1 MPHADRSTAPQ
12 QPVVIQPNV
21 QQPNVQQP
29 NVQQP
34 NVQQPSRS
42 GRIPATRRVF
52 GGPATRRTF
61 LATAAHSAAAASLSG
76 TLLSG
81 RIIPHVHAAG
91 TEEIRVALIGC
102 GGRGGGAAVDA
113 LSVPGAPIKVVAMAD
128 VFRDRADIV
137 KRSLGE
143 QFKERVDVPEERI
156 FIGMSGYKQAID
168 CLRPGDIA
176 LFATPPAF
184 RALHFEYA
192 IEKGVHSFMEK
203 PVSVD
208 GPTTKRVIALAAKAN
223 EKNLKVGVGLMCRHC
238 DRRREL
244 LDRLQNGEAGELISF
259 HGYREH
265 NPPHN
270 LDLAPGPQGMS
281 ELLWQ
286 IRRFHNFLWASGGIF
301 SDYCVHHIDEVCWM
315 KGAWPV
321 QAVAIGARQFRGKI
335 DDQNFDNYGIEYTF
349 EDGAK
354 FFYSCQVMKDCD
366 SKFGLWGQG
375 SKGAFAISTKG
386 HSPARCAI
394 YKNQRVDKDNVA
406 WAAEQPEPN
415 PYRRE
420 WEHLVAAIIADEP
433 YNEAVRGA
441 EASLVTAMGRFAAH
455 TGKPVTYDEMLNCS
469 DDLTA
474 GVDSL
479 TDSSPAPLTADSEG
493 RYPVPMPGK
502 FKYEYRD

>member
-1 MPHADRSTAPQ
+1 MARDGLI
-12 QPVVIQPNV
+12 VG
-21 QQPNVQQP
+21 
-29 NVQQP
+29 
-34 NVQQPSRS
+34 
-42 GRIPATRRVF
+42 GRATRRRFLGHVAQ
-52 GGPATRRTF
+52 ATGA
-61 LATAAHSAAAASLSG
+61 ATLSG

-81 RIIPHVHAAG
+81 FSIPPVHAAG
-91 TEEIRVALIGC
+91 TDEIRVALIGC

-128 VFRDRADIV
+128 LFRDRVDIV

-143 QFKERVDVPEERI
+143 QFKERIDVPDERM
-156 FIGMSGYKQAID
+156 FIGFEGYKQAID
-168 CLRPGDIA
+168 CLRPGDVA

-184 RALHFEYA
+184 RAPQFAYA
-192 IEKGVHSFMEK
+192 IEKGVHTFMEK

-208 GPTTKRVIALAAKAN
+208 GPSTKRVIELAAKAA

-238 DRRREL
+238 DRRKEL
-244 LDRLQNGEAGELISF
+244 LERLRNGEAGELMSF
-259 HGYREH
+259 YGYREH
-265 NPPHN
+265 DPPHN
-270 LDLAPGPQGMS
+270 LDLAPGPNGMN

-286 IRRFHNFLWASGGIF
+286 IKRFHNFLWASGGIF

-321 QAVAIGARQFRGKI
+321 KAVAIGARQLRGKI
-335 DDQNFDNYGIEYTF
+335 DDQNFDNYGVEYEF
-349 EDGAK
+349 EDGTR
-354 FFYSCQVMKDCD
+354 FFYTCQVMKRCD
-366 SKFGLWGQG
+366 NKFGLWGQG
-375 SKGAFAISTKG
+375 TKGAFAISTSG
-386 HSPARCAI
+386 HSPAKCAI
-394 YKNQRVDKDNVA
+394 FKDQRVDKDNVL

-420 WEHLVAAIIADEP
+420 WEDLVAAIIADEP

-455 TGKPVTYDEMLNCS
+455 TGRPVTYDEMLNCP

-479 TDSSPAPLTADSEG
+479 VDGSPAILVADSEG

-502 FKYEYRD
+502 YKYEYRDGPVTSAGSDPS

>member
-1 MPHADRSTAPQ
+1 MTAPDRLVN
-12 QPVVIQPNV
+12 PASS
-21 QQPNVQQP
+21 
-29 NVQQP
+29 
-34 NVQQPSRS
+34 SRREFL
-42 GRIPATRRVF
+42 GTTQRV
-52 GGPATRRTF
+52 
-61 LATAAHSAAAASLSG
+61 AAVAAATGLSG

-81 RIIPHVHAAG
+81 NAVPRVHAAG
-91 TEEIRVALIGC
+91 SGEIRIALIGC

-113 LSVPGAPIKVVAMAD
+113 LSVPGAPTKIVAFAD
-128 VFRDRADIV
+128 VFRDRVDIV
-137 KRSLGE
+137 KRSLTE
-143 QFKERVDVPEERI
+143 QFKERVDVPDDRI
-156 FIGMSGYKQAID
+156 FIGFNAYKQAID

-184 RALHFEYA
+184 RAPQFAYA
-192 IEKGVHSFMEK
+192 IEKGVHTFMEK
-203 PVSVD
+203 PVSID
-208 GPTTKRVIALAAKAN
+208 GPSTKRVIELAAKAD
-223 EKNLKVGVGLMCRHC
+223 EKRLKVGVGLMCRHC

-244 LDRLQNGEAGELISF
+244 HDRLRNGEAGELISF
-259 HGYREH
+259 YGYREH

-270 LDLAPGPQGMS
+270 LDLAPGPQGTS

-286 IRRFHNFLWASGGIF
+286 IKRFHNFLFLSGGIF

-315 KGAWPV
+315 QGSWPV
-321 QAVAIGARQFRGKI
+321 KAEAIGARQLRGVI

-349 EDGAK
+349 ENGAK

-366 SKFGLWGQG
+366 NKFGVWGQG
-375 SKGAFAISTKG
+375 AKGAFAISTKG
-386 HSPARCAI
+386 HSPARSAI
-394 YKNQRVDKDNVA
+394 YKGQRMEKENIL

-420 WEHLVAAIIADEP
+420 WEHLVAAIIADQP

-441 EASLVTAMGRFAAH
+441 QASLATAMGRFAAH
-455 TGKPVTYDEMLNCS
+455 TGKPVTFAEMLECQ

-479 TDSSPAPLTADSEG
+479 TDGSPSPLVADAQG

-502 FKYEYRD
+502 YKYEYRG